1 MNPSPPSGP
10 SPMRAS
16 GRRRATSSSNNS
28 SSTTTAAPVDNSDF
42 LDEAFWN
49 GRSLYPVPEPPS
61 GSHCV
66 LQNDLLC
73 TFGGLQAEC
82 PSMLFQ
88 IVPRDVAV
96 QPSTRMIYV
105 RACTKKGLTPLPNFT
120 NQFSTTP
127 GRYMLL
133 VLECSGTPI
142 SADVMETLLPVMK
155 ANRETLRIVNFR
167 NCRLHD
173 GAWELLATHLAEHGR
188 HFAKLESLEISCN
201 LLTDEDVSS
210 VLPLI
215 VASCP
220 SLHRIGLLKN
230 SFSRTVATSVTQTL
244 HERSRALSPSC
255 NLFGGSMR
263 PDSRRS
269 ERQQTPR
276 RGGEESSPSSLRRS
290 ISPLRTSSRIMKR
303 GESSSLGDAHP
314 PSQERMGSNAY
325 LSLQPPPYQPTGD
338 EATIPK
344 ISKND
349 FQHAVAMY
357 RQYMAMQTALL
368 DPHTLQQHQPAI
380 FDVFRR
386 QTSAMPV
393 MEHVTLPRYLCACF
407 PACTPQQMMYALG
420 FYCEYSLTTAVRKV
434 THDGL
439 RPEQKAEVMR
449 IFTRLDKNRSGILPL
464 EALLP
469 PRATP
474 ADIEDTKTML
484 KRLNIV
490 ELTFDSF
497 AKICAPYLVETK
509 RRRRLR

>member
-1 MNPSPPSGP
+1 MRPSPPTEP
-10 SPMRAS
+10 SPKRGS
-16 GRRRATSSSNNS
+16 GRRREAHGSATAIS
-28 SSTTTAAPVDNSDF
+28 VDHSDF

-88 IVPRDVAV
+88 TVPRDVAL

-105 RACTKKGLTPLPNFT
+105 RACTKRSIAPLAAFM

-133 VLECSGTPI
+133 VLECSGIPI
-142 SADVMETLLPVMK
+142 SSDVMETLLPVMN
-155 ANRETLRIVNFR
+155 ANRETLRIANFR

-173 GAWELLATHLAEHGR
+173 GAWELLSKHLVEHGR

-201 LLTDEDVSS
+201 LLTDEDVGRI
-210 VLPLI
+210 LPLI
-215 VASCP
+215 VTSCP
-220 SLHRIGLLKN
+220 SLLRVGLLKN
-230 SFSRTVATSVTQTL
+230 SFSRRVVGTVTGTL
-244 HERSRALSPSC
+244 HERSRALSPPCS
-255 NLFGGSMR
+255 LFSSTR

-269 ERQQTPR
+269 EGQHTPR
-276 RGGEESSPSSLRRS
+276 RGGEEGAFSLRRS
-290 ISPLRTSSRIMKR
+290 ISPLRTSSRAGKR
-303 GESSSLGDAHP
+303 VDSSLGDATAMAGSH
-314 PSQERMGSNAY
+314 QLHDRMGSNAY
-325 LSLQPPPYQPTGD
+325 LFLQPPPYQPTGD

-344 ISKND
+344 ISKTD

-407 PACTPQQMMYALG
+407 PALPPNQIMYALG

-474 ADIEDTKTML
+474 TDVEETKTML
-484 KRLNIV
+484 ARLNIV
-490 ELTFDSF
+490 ELTFDAF